1 MFSTKEDSS
10 FRKIT
15 GEIYYLPK
23 MTCVKKNL
31 SDILSLNK
39 KLELNTLLFLQ
50 AANQWYCF
58 AIGGHTLIYI
68 HVYFIL
74 DIYCSFDK

>member
-50 AANQWYCF
+50 AANQ
-58 AIGGHTLIYI
+58 
-68 HVYFIL
+68 
-74 DIYCSFDK
+74 